1 MNNEEF
7 LSVTVNK
14 ALPGQENLDEKEVWH
29 KHHHIP
35 LPAETSLHTWKK
47 NKIIWS

>member
-35 LPAETSLHTWKK
+35 LPAETSLHIWKK